1 MSSWRYP
8 YRGGYHGGRPSFFP
22 PGGFPTG
29 NFQLQIK
36 STKGKGGTSSVEK
49 GQIIP
54 IVDCEDTSCGEET
67 QAREELDIS
76 VCVVKKPSSSSVKV
90 IKTETELQEKKA
102 KANAGLKGLQVTD
115 MELLKISVQGCA
127 SL

>member
-1 MSSWRYP
+1 
-8 YRGGYHGGRPSFFP
+8 
-22 PGGFPTG
+22 
-29 NFQLQIK
+29 
-36 STKGKGGTSSVEK
+36 
-49 GQIIP
+49 
-54 IVDCEDTSCGEET
+54 VDCDDTSCGEET

>member
-1 MSSWRYP
+1 
-8 YRGGYHGGRPSFFP
+8 
-22 PGGFPTG
+22 
-29 NFQLQIK
+29 
-36 STKGKGGTSSVEK
+36 
-49 GQIIP
+49 
-54 IVDCEDTSCGEET
+54 VDCDDTSCGEET

-76 VCVVKKPSSSSVKV
+76 VCVVKKPSSSSSVKV